1 MRHFT
6 KTVSTI
12 VGSCSTRTVLT
23 VWVLT
28 SLAAALAGPFGTY
41 NSQPFMLRLG
51 YWAFVIGV
59 SVPVG
64 AIIRVLWQQFL
75 GDKKE
80 WVEDLFVVVTL
91 TVVFG
96 PMLVLLNLGMILH
109 TDHPAIDWRLSVV
122 ATFFVGAAIV
132 GIGRVMRS
140 SAEDSASGEMT
151 RRRDRLFD
159 RINAPEGVRLTKVS
173 SDNHYIKI
181 RTDDNAEHRILMRL
195 RDAVTEIDVEDG
207 IWAHRSHWVALKQ
220 VQSIEIVNGKE
231 VLKMRHGC
239 DVPIGPK
246 YRSQLIERVALP
258 A

>member
-64 AIIRVLWQQFL
+64 AIIRVLWQ
-75 GDKKE
+75 
-80 WVEDLFVVVTL
+80 VVVTL

-109 TDHPAIDWRLSVV
+109 TDHPTIDWRLSVV

-140 SAEDSASGEMT
+140 SAEDSASGEMPQ
-151 RRRDRLFD
+151 RRDRLLD

-181 RTDDNAEHRILMRL
+181 RTDDDAEHRILMRL

-220 VQSIEIVNGKE
+220 IQSIEIVNGKE

-246 YRSQLIERVALP
+246 YRPQLIERVAVS

>member
-1 MRHFT
+1 
-6 KTVSTI
+6 
-12 VGSCSTRTVLT
+12 
-23 VWVLT
+23 
-28 SLAAALAGPFGTY
+28 
-41 NSQPFMLRLG
+41 MLRLG

-64 AIIRVLWQQFL
+64 AIIRILGQQL
-75 GDKKE
+75 LNEKQE
-80 WVEDLFVVVTL
+80 WIEDLFVVVTL

-96 PMLVLLNLGMILH
+96 PMLVVLNLWMILH
-109 TDHPAIDWRLSVV
+109 TDHPAVDWRLSVV
-122 ATFFVGAAIV
+122 ATFFIGAAIV
-132 GIGRVMRS
+132 GIGRVIRS
-140 SAEDSASGEMT
+140 SAEDLASDGSSH
-151 RRRDRLFD
+151 RRDRLLD

-181 RTDDNAEHRILMRL
+181 RTDDNTQHRILMRL

-207 IWAHRSHWVALKQ
+207 IWVHRSHWVALKH

-246 YRSQLIERVALP
+246 YRPQLIERVALS

>member
-1 MRHFT
+1 VRHFT

-64 AIIRVLWQQFL
+64 AIIRVLWQ
-75 GDKKE
+75 
-80 WVEDLFVVVTL
+80 VVVTL

-109 TDHPAIDWRLSVV
+109 TDHPTIDWRLSVV

-140 SAEDSASGEMT
+140 SAEDSASGEMPQ
-151 RRRDRLFD
+151 RRDRLLD

-181 RTDDNAEHRILMRL
+181 RTDDDAEHRILMRL

-220 VQSIEIVNGKE
+220 IQSIEIVNGKE

-246 YRSQLIERVALP
+246 YRPQLIERVAVS

>member
-6 KTVSTI
+6 KTVGTI
-12 VGSCSTRTVLT
+12 IGNCSTLTVLT
-23 VWVLT
+23 VWMLT
-28 SLAAALAGPFGTY
+28 SLAAALSGPFGTY
-41 NSQPFMLRLG
+41 NSQPFMLRFG
-51 YWAFVIGV
+51 YWALVIGV

-64 AIIRVLWQQFL
+64 ATIRVLWQQFL

-96 PMLVLLNLGMILH
+96 PMLVLLNLCMILH
-109 TDHPAIDWRLSVV
+109 TDHPAVDWRLSVV
-122 ATFFVGAAIV
+122 ATFFIGAAIV
-132 GIGRVMRS
+132 GIGRVMGS
-140 SAEDSASGEMT
+140 STEDLGSDESPEQ
-151 RRRDRLFD
+151 RDRLLD

-181 RTDDNAEHRILMRL
+181 RTDDDAEHRILMRL

-207 IWAHRSHWVALKQ
+207 IWVHRSHWVALQ
-220 VQSIEIVNGKE
+220 QIQSIEIVNGKE